1 MRPRVEYASQV
12 WNPYTKC
19 NISRF
24 ESIQRRATKFIL
36 KGDDEYLVRLR
47 ELRLLS
53 LKDSR
58 FMPDVFL

>member
-1 MRPRVEYASQV
+1 MRRRVEYASH
-12 WNPYTKC
+12 TKS

-24 ESIQRRATKFIL
+24 ESIQRRAAKFIL

-53 LKDSR
+53 LEDSR
-58 FMPDVFL
+58 FMPDVVFL